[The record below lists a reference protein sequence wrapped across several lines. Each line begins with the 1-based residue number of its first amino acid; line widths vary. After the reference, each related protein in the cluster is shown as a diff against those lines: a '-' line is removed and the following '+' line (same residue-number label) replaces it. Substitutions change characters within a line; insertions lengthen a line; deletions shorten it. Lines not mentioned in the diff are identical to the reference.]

1 MQRIGFVVLPGFQM
15 LSVSSLSVFELA
27 NWEIGEPVY
36 DVHLLSET
44 GGSIRSS
51 VSIGV
56 ATEPFDDR
64 KFDTLMVGG
73 SVVAGALTPGVI
85 KFLRRGLR
93 RSRRVA
99 STCTGAFVL
108 AEAGL
113 LDGRRATTHWHRARE
128 LQARFPKVKV
138 EEDRIFIVDGPVW
151 TSAGMT
157 AGIDL
162 ALAMIEQDLGADVAR
177 AVARQLVVYH
187 RRAGGQSQFSALLE
201 LEPKS
206 DRIQSALAYAKRNL
220 TSKLTVKQLA
230 NAAHLSPRQF
240 SRAFRAET
248 GQSPAKAVENLRVE
262 TARLM
267 MEQSRHSIDVI
278 AQQTG
283 FADRYRMRRAFLRA
297 FGQPPQVI
305 RRNARAEAGGVN
317 VDPPARRS
325 GGPKSGR
332 TGTAALRRFCCK
344 SRKSNDP
351 ENLAKGDFQRA
362 VTLRSAITSLRR
374 SVVVFPRTDVV
385 PHVATCNTRQRP

>member
-1 MQRIGFVVLPGFQM
+1 M
-15 LSVSSLSVFELA
+15 
-27 NWEIGEPVY
+27 
-36 DVHLLSET
+36 
-44 GGSIRSS
+44 
-51 VSIGV
+51 
-56 ATEPFDDR
+56 
-64 KFDTLMVGG
+64 
-73 SVVAGALTPGVI
+73 
-85 KFLRRGLR
+85 
-93 RSRRVA
+93 
-99 STCTGAFVL
+99 L

-113 LDGRRATTHWHRARE
+113 LDGRRTTTHWHRARE

-138 EEDRIFIVDGPVW
+138 EEDRIFIVDGSVW

-220 TSKLTVKQLA
+220 TAKLTVKQLA

-240 SRAFRAET
+240 SRAFRTET

-278 AQQTG
+278 ARQTG

-305 RRNARAEAGGVN
+305 RRNARAEL
-317 VDPPARRS
+317 
-325 GGPKSGR
+325 
-332 TGTAALRRFCCK
+332 AA
-344 SRKSNDP
+344 
-351 ENLAKGDFQRA
+351 
-362 VTLRSAITSLRR
+362 
-374 SVVVFPRTDVV
+374 
-385 PHVATCNTRQRP
+385 